1 MTAIQPHN
9 HHPVGLLKQK
19 MRRRTYQIPGCH
31 AKRTSHRIA
40 AILISLICVWDAG
53 SLAAHAENCSVEIFL
68 AATDH
73 KVFAQ
78 EGRLVDPKLLR
89 VTIRNVGRQVITLVQ
104 PGDGSESGLRTPTV
118 SWSVHGAGGSAV
130 LQHFGMREDNLIN
143 PLEPKEVFTLEP
155 NMEHGLSHW
164 IPPIVVDGPGKYVVT
179 LHYVNDPHLTWR
191 GTPMRAHDAATMAL
205 VTESSLCDAVSGP
218 MEIDVQAT
226 DVEKK

>member
-1 MTAIQPHN
+1 MPVKSSHPPSDIGLPPHGWRSPGELTLSTYTRQWHMTAIQPHN

-53 SLAAHAENCSVEIFL
+53 SVAAHAENCSVEIFF

-78 EGRLVDPKLLR
+78 EGRLVDAKLLR
-89 VTIRNVGRQVITLVQ
+89 VTIRNVGRHVITLVQ

-118 SWSVHGAGGSAV
+118 SWSVRGTGGSAV

-143 PLEPKEVFTLEP
+143 PLEPITFPKNMQLVLRRPEAPLRPRKLFTKNVRTTAELFTER
-155 NMEHGLSHW
+155 N
-164 IPPIVVDGPGKYVVT
+164 
-179 LHYVNDPHLTWR
+179 R
-191 GTPMRAHDAATMAL
+191 QRAY
-205 VTESSLCDAVSGP
+205 
-218 MEIDVQAT
+218 
-226 DVEKK
+226 